1 VIQMQPNKLKRAL
14 QEGQPTVGG
23 WCGFDHVGVATL
35 MAESGYDWIL
45 FDMEHGDF
53 SLLSLRSCL
62 DAVQNSPATPLVRV
76 PANDP
81 AIIKR
86 VLDLGAF
93 GLIIPMINTAQ
104 DALAAVRA
112 CKYPPQGNRGVGA
125 MRASKYGRHFKDYLK
140 WANDNILVVVQIEQE
155 EALANIDA
163 IAQISGID
171 CLFVGPADLSFSLGV
186 AMDFGH
192 PKMQNALDKVSQV
205 GNQYGIPT
213 GMWCADTDFAAAVV
227 GRGMRLIALG
237 ADAGLLADATDRQL
251 KRFKKTLGRK

>member
-1 VIQMQPNKLKRAL
+1 MIPMQANKLKRAL
-14 QEGQPTVGG
+14 REGQPSVGG
-23 WCGFDHVGVATL
+23 WCVFDHVGVTTL

-62 DAVQNSPATPLVRV
+62 DAVQNSPATPVVRI

-125 MRASKYGRHFKDYLK
+125 GRASKYGRHFKEYLK
-140 WANDNILVVVQIEQE
+140 WADDNILVVVQIEQE
-155 EALANIDA
+155 EALENIDT
-163 IAQISGID
+163 IAQIPGID

-192 PKMQNALDKVSQV
+192 PKMQKALDKVLQA
-205 GNQYGIPT
+205 GRQYGIPI
-213 GMWCADTDFAAAVV
+213 GMWCADANFAVEV
-227 GRGMRLIALG
+227 IGRGMRLIALG
-237 ADAGLLADATDRQL
+237 SDAGLLADANERQL
-251 KRFKKTLGRK
+251 KHFKKMLERK